1 MELVDVRPV
10 WSMSDSEKLATLDA
24 LHDESARRE
33 TYRLQLMA
41 SLDQSGYANE
51 LGAADLPTLL
61 SLRHRLSLAQ
71 VRADLKLATTL
82 PKYEVVSAALP
93 TPFDP
98 DHTDDTDDRAK
109 REPGAEA
116 ADVETQQA
124 PVWLHLGQAKAIVA
138 ALEPVAATGRVPVE
152 DLRVA
157 EEQMVEAARG
167 LDPPGLH
174 RLGKK
179 VRDIVDTDGPEPAED
194 KAYDQETLQL
204 RKTDHGVTF
213 TGRLANENA
222 ELLNTLI
229 LENSKPHKTIDGQRD
244 PRSKGKR
251 QSDAF
256 TTVLNAA
263 AGAGTTGHGAIKPH
277 ITVTIDYDD
286 LTAALTNATGL
297 LGGSGQGD
305 LLTGQSDDARSRG
318 GRSETGTSGQLD
330 LFAALNE
337 RGAPPGFGD
346 LIHGD
351 RLSASAVRRL
361 ACDAGILPVVL
372 GSNSRPLDVGI
383 EQRYVTEAMRLA
395 LNARDKGCVIC
406 GAPPSMCDAHHIVHW
421 AEGGPTSLENLVL
434 MCKHDHRDTHN
445 GYWDVAITDGVV
457 QVTRPQWAD
466 PKPSRLRY
474 RPPPAP
480 APEPG
485 KPPPGTPGSVDATDP
500 GRPGDNPLPPTTTAA
515 RPPTPARAWPYT
527 GDIPWITPEEAARLN
542 PWGDEPNQATTSA
555 PTQPRTSTDTGAWTS
570 PWGDEHKNS
579 SPDP

>member
-10 WSMSDSEKLATLDA
+10 WSMSDSEKLAALDA

-41 SLDQSGYANE
+41 SLDHSGYANT

-61 SLRHRLSLAQ
+61 SVRHRLSLAQ

-98 DHTDDTDDRAK
+98 DDPDDIDDTDGIAK
-109 REPGAEA
+109 HEPCAEA
-116 ADVETQQA
+116 ADVDTQQA

-194 KAYDQETLQL
+194 RAYDQETLQL

-229 LENSKPHKTIDGQRD
+229 LENSKPHKTIDGRRD

-251 QSDAF
+251 QSDALA
-256 TTVLNAA
+256 TVLNAA
-263 AGAGTTGHGAIKPH
+263 AGAVTTGHGAIKPH
-277 ITVTIDYDD
+277 ITVTIDYNE
-286 LTAALTNATGL
+286 LTAALNNATGL
-297 LGGSGQGD
+297 LGGSGQGPCPPVRARTPRAVLRGAGAEPPANSTSSPHSTSAARHQGSATSFTATD
-305 LLTGQSDDARSRG
+305 SPRPQYEDSPATPASCPSSSDPTRDPW
-318 GRSETGTSGQLD
+318 TSGSNN
-330 LFAALNE
+330 ATS
-337 RGAPPGFGD
+337 P
-346 LIHGD
+346 
-351 RLSASAVRRL
+351 RLCAW
-361 ACDAGILPVVL
+361 
-372 GSNSRPLDVGI
+372 
-383 EQRYVTEAMRLA
+383 
-395 LNARDKGCVIC
+395 
-406 GAPPSMCDAHHIVHW
+406 PSMPATKAASSAAHHP
-421 AEGGPTSLENLVL
+421 ACATPTTSFTGP
-434 MCKHDHRDTHN
+434 K
-445 GYWDVAITDGVV
+445 
-457 QVTRPQWAD
+457 AD
-466 PKPSRLRY
+466 P
-474 RPPPAP
+474 PAS
-480 APEPG
+480 
-485 KPPPGTPGSVDATDP
+485 K
-500 GRPGDNPLPPTTTAA
+500 
-515 RPPTPARAWPYT
+515 
-527 GDIPWITPEEAARLN
+527 
-542 PWGDEPNQATTSA
+542 TS
-555 PTQPRTSTDTGAWTS
+555 S
-570 PWGDEHKNS
+570 
-579 SPDP
+579 